1 MALRVLKLK
10 KPLLLLCILLFL
22 IDLGHDGR
30 LGPAKSRIGWGHGF
44 RLQTEAYSHAIRPLP
59 SKTKIPFMQ
68 LYVNTAVPMLHIG
81 IQITCNVANLVKKYY
96 LPGHGSGGV
105 PL

>member
-1 MALRVLKLK
+1 MALRVRKLK
-10 KPLLLLCILLFL
+10 KALLLLCIFLFL

-59 SKTKIPFMQ
+59 PKTKIPFM
-68 LYVNTAVPMLHIG
+68 LYVDTAVAMPHIG
-81 IQITCNVANLVKKYY
+81 IQITCNVANLIKKYY